1 MKYYVWLNIE
11 TGKFSNSWTE
21 EEHRRYFTQK
31 ELDEHHEK
39 QPTWKLISYECVT
52 DPQFLFNNR
61 MTIR

>member
-39 QPTWKLISYECVT
+39 QPTWKS
-52 DPQFLFNNR
+52 FL
-61 MTIR
+61 